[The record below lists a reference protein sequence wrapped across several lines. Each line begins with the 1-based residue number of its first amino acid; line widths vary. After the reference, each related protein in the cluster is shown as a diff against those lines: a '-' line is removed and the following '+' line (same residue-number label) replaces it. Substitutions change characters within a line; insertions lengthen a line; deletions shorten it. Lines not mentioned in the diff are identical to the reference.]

1 MTDDHNE
8 IWLECKCGDFSYEGR
23 QWCGHDVFECSDHGP
38 ECKGSVKYIR
48 ADLHDAL
55 RAENE
60 RLQRERDEARA
71 KAIDEAAAICR
82 AQTEGIDIEEGDWHA
97 GWTQCAEACADEILA
112 RIHGYE

>member
-1 MTDDHNE
+1 MTDKQIPLQKHLSIVSDLKRKLDEALAQGREWFQQYVDANE
-8 IWLECKCGDFSYEGR
+8 
-23 QWCGHDVFECSDHGP
+23 
-38 ECKGSVKYIR
+38 
-48 ADLHDAL
+48 AAL
-55 RAENE
+55 
-60 RLQRERDEARA
+60 EARA